1 MRKISPRLCSFFLV
15 LQLVCGIA
23 LSGNYS
29 ITFAMDDWKAEFN
42 AICGKTQ
49 NALAFSVAEL
59 NGLIARC
66 DELKPRLEKLDD
78 SQATERKVFLQ
89 RLKMCRE
96 FYAFALGTKTDKN

>member
-23 LSGNYS
+23 LSGNHS
-29 ITFAMDDWKAEFN
+29 ITLAMDDWKTEFN

-49 NALAFSVAEL
+49 NALAFSAAEL

-66 DELKPRLEKLDD
+66 DALKPRIEKLDD

-96 FYAFALGTKTDKN
+96 FYAFALGAKGDKN